1 MAKSSVAKKG
11 LDKAAK
17 LAVNEDGTLNPRAQS
32 MLSKLLSVQRP
43 VALAYVRSL
52 RRKNPEATPEELIK
66 IIRRHYLT
74 LTTSGG
80 AAVGA
85 TAAVPGLGTTAALGV
100 ATAETAGFLEGTA
113 LFAQA
118 ISEIHGLPVQDA
130 NRANAL
136 VLGLMLGKDG
146 KNLVQR
152 FNKQAGGTESMFSE
166 WGSTVTKQLPAP
178 VVDLLLRKL
187 RKTFIRKF
195 AARAG
200 GSLVGRLLPFGIG
213 AIIGGVVNAR
223 MSRKVANEA
232 KEAFGA
238 TPTIFPLETDPEY
251 VAPKKDRKLLAGLRN
266 VAALRGKIKKNKTIE
281 SDVIDEAAEV
291 DFSNAGSS
299 NTDAAADKASDDR
312 TEADRPELEK

>member
-66 IIRRHYLT
+66 IIRRHYLA

-118 ISEIHGLPVQDA
+118 ISEIHGLPVQDSK
-130 NRANAL
+130 RANAL

-152 FNKQAGGTESMFSE
+152 FNKQAGGTESMFSN
-166 WGSTVTKQLPAP
+166 WGSTVTKQLPTP

-200 GSLVGRLLPFGIG
+200 GSLIGRLLPFGIG
-213 AIIGGVVNAR
+213 AIIGGVVNAQ
-223 MSRKVANEA
+223 MARKVADES

-238 TPTIFPLETDPEY
+238 APTIFPLETDPEY
-251 VAPKKDRKLLAGLRN
+251 VAPKKDRKLLAGLKN
-266 VAALRGKIKKNKTIE
+266 VAALRDKVKKKKAIE
-281 SDVIDEAAEV
+281 SDVIDEAAEE
-291 DFSNAGSS
+291 DSS
-299 NTDAAADKASDDR
+299 HTDSATDNRSED
-312 TEADRPELEK
+312 DRPELEK

>member
-1 MAKSSVAKKG
+1 M
-11 LDKAAK
+11 DKAAK
-17 LAVNEDGTLNPRAQS
+17 FAVNEDGTLNPRAQS
-32 MLSKLLSVQRP
+32 MLSTLLSVQRP

-52 RRKNPEATPEELIK
+52 RRRNPEATPEELIK
-66 IIRRHYLT
+66 IIRRHYLA

-130 NRANAL
+130 KRANAL

-152 FNKQAGGTESMFSE
+152 FGKQSGGTETLFAN
-166 WGSTVTKQLPAP
+166 WGSTVTRQLPAP

-213 AIIGGVVNAR
+213 AVIGGVVNSQ
-223 MSRKVANEA
+223 MSRKVTKEA
-232 KEAFGA
+232 EEAFGA

-251 VAPKKDRKLLAGLRN
+251 VAPKKDRKLLAGLKN
-266 VAALRGKIKKNKTIE
+266 VAALRDKVRKNRAIE
-281 SDVIDEAAEV
+281 SDVID
-291 DFSNAGSS
+291 
-299 NTDAAADKASDDR
+299 KASESSSSS
-312 TEADRPELEK
+312 TEASADGGVDGDRPELEQ

>member
-17 LAVNEDGTLNPRAQS
+17 FAVNEDGSLNPRAQS
-32 MLSKLLSVQRP
+32 MLSRLLSVQRP

-52 RRKNPEATPEELIK
+52 RRRNPEATPEQLIK

-130 NRANAL
+130 KRANAL

-146 KNLVQR
+146 KNLVQK
-152 FNKQAGGTESMFSE
+152 FGKQSGGTESMFGS

-178 VVDLLLRKL
+178 VVDLLVRKL
-187 RKTFIRKF
+187 RKTFVRKF

-200 GSLVGRLLPFGIG
+200 GSLVGRLMPFGIG
-213 AIIGGVVNAR
+213 AVIGGVVNAQ
-223 MSRKVANEA
+223 MARKVANEST
-232 KEAFGA
+232 EAFGA
-238 TPTIFPLETDPEY
+238 APAIFPLETDPEF
-251 VAPKKDRKLLAGLRN
+251 VAPKKDRKLLAGLKN
-266 VAALRGKIKKNKTIE
+266 IAALRGKIKKNKAIE
-281 SDVIDEAAEV
+281 SDVIDEAAEE
-291 DFSNAGSS
+291 DLTAP
-299 NTDAAADKASDDR
+299 DALPRTYTGDDH
-312 TEADRPELEK
+312 PELGK

>member
-1 MAKSSVAKKG
+1 M
-11 LDKAAK
+11 
-17 LAVNEDGTLNPRAQS
+17 
-32 MLSKLLSVQRP
+32 
-43 VALAYVRSL
+43 ALAYVRSL
-52 RRKNPEATPEELIK
+52 RRRNPEATPEQLIK

-130 NRANAL
+130 KRANAL

-146 KNLVQR
+146 ENLVQK
-152 FNKQAGGTESMFSE
+152 FGKQSGGTESMFGS

-178 VVDLLLRKL
+178 VVDLLVRKL
-187 RKTFIRKF
+187 RKTFVRKF

-200 GSLVGRLLPFGIG
+200 GSLVGRRCPS
-213 AIIGGVVNAR
+213 ASAR
-223 MSRKVANEA
+223 SSAVWSMLRWPARWPMSRPRPS
-232 KEAFGA
+232 GPHLRSSRWRP
-238 TPTIFPLETDPEY
+238 TPSSSRRRTS
-251 VAPKKDRKLLAGLRN
+251 RKLLAGLKN
-266 VAALRGKIKKNKTIE
+266 IAALRGKIKKNKAIE
-281 SDVIDEAAEV
+281 SDVIDEAAEE
-291 DFSNAGSS
+291 DLTAP
-299 NTDAAADKASDDR
+299 DALPRTYTGDDH
-312 TEADRPELEK
+312 PELGK

>member
-1 MAKSSVAKKG
+1 MAKSSVAKKS

-17 LAVNEDGTLNPRAQS
+17 LAVNDDGTLHPHAQS
-32 MLSKLLSVQRP
+32 LLSRLLSVQRP

-52 RRKNPEATPEELIK
+52 RRKHPEATPEELIV

-85 TAAVPGLGTTAALGV
+85 TAAVPGLGTTAAVGV
-100 ATAETAGFLEGTA
+100 ASAETAGFLESTA

-118 ISEIHGLPVQDA
+118 VSEIHGLPVQDA
-130 NRANAL
+130 KRANAL

-152 FNKQAGGTESMFSE
+152 FSKKNGGVDSMLGS
-166 WGSTVTKQLPAP
+166 WGATVTKQLPSP
-178 VVDLLLRKL
+178 LVDLLVRKL

-213 AIIGGVVNAR
+213 AVVNAQMAR
-223 MSRKVANEA
+223 QVSGES

-238 TPTIFPLETDPEY
+238 APTIFPIETDPEY
-251 VAPKKDRKLLAGLRN
+251 VAPKKDRRLLSTLKNVSALVGRLRKSRPIESTVVEPTDEDLESPAGLPRTYT
-266 VAALRGKIKKNKTIE
+266 G
-281 SDVIDEAAEV
+281 DE
-291 DFSNAGSS
+291 
-299 NTDAAADKASDDR
+299 R
-312 TEADRPELEK
+312 HELGR

>member
-1 MAKSSVAKKG
+1 MAKNFMVQKG
-11 LDKAAK
+11 LDQAAK
-17 LAVNEDGTLNPRAQS
+17 LAIAEDGSLNPRTQS

-52 RRKNPEATPEELIK
+52 RRKHPEASPEELIA

-85 TAAVPGLGTTAALGV
+85 TAAIPGLGTTAALGV
-100 ATAETAGFLEGTA
+100 AAAETAGFLEATA
-113 LFAQA
+113 LYAQS
-118 ISEIHGLPVQDA
+118 ISEIHGLPVKDV

-146 KNLVQR
+146 KNLVKR
-152 FNKQAGGTESMFSE
+152 FSKDNTGAESLLGN
-166 WGSTVTKQLPAP
+166 WGSVVTKQLPAP

-195 AARAG
+195 ATRAG

-213 AIIGGVVNAR
+213 AVIGAVVNGQMA
-223 MSRKVANEA
+223 RKVASES
-232 KEAFGA
+232 ETAFGQA
-238 TPTIFPLETDPEY
+238 PTIFPLETDPEF
-251 VAPKKDRKLLAGLRN
+251 VAPKHDNKLLGTLKNIADLRKK
-266 VAALRGKIKKNKTIE
+266 VKKNAPVDGEVIE
-281 SDVIDEAAEV
+281 ESAAIEPPTTTRT
-291 DFSNAGSS
+291 SS
-299 NTDAAADKASDDR
+299 G
-312 TEADRPELEK
+312 E

>member
-17 LAVNEDGTLNPRAQS
+17 LAVNDDGTLNPRAHS
-32 MLSKLLSVQRP
+32 MLSRLLSVQRP

-52 RRKNPEATPEELIK
+52 RRRNPDATPEELVK
-66 IIRRHYLT
+66 IIRRHYLA

-100 ATAETAGFLEGTA
+100 ASAETAGFLEGTA

-118 ISEIHGLPVQDA
+118 VSEIHGLPVQDVK
-130 NRANAL
+130 RANAL

-146 KNLVQR
+146 KNLVKR
-152 FNKQAGGTESMFSE
+152 FSKQSGGVDSMLGS
-166 WGSTVTKQLPAP
+166 WGATVTKQLPAP
-178 VVDLLLRKL
+178 VVDLLVRKL

-200 GSLVGRLLPFGIG
+200 GSFVGRLLPFGVGAVIG
-213 AIIGGVVNAR
+213 AVVNAQ
-223 MSRKVANEA
+223 MARKVAQESR
-232 KEAFGA
+232 EAFGA
-238 TPTIFPLETDPEY
+238 APTIFPLETDPEY
-251 VAPKKDRKLLAGLRN
+251 VAPKKDRKLLSSLKH
-266 VAALRGKIKKNKTIE
+266 VSALLGKLKKDKGIE
-281 SDVIDEAAEV
+281 SEVIEP
-291 DFSNAGSS
+291 
-299 NTDAAADKASDDR
+299 SDS
-312 TEADRPELEK
+312 AELEAPDGLPRTYTGEDQRGLEK